1 MRLRGA
7 VDVIDN
13 RAVALSPIALPA
25 EGEPWLGFVESHS
38 ASCLG
43 AAREAIERLKD
54 GAPRSAAQVL
64 TLWNDLAIHLRRVEG
79 LSEFLAGVHP
89 DAAVREAADEAER
102 QFYRLQTG
110 RDLDRG
116 LYDVLRAVDANDLD
130 DGARRVLDQS
140 LRDFRRAGV
149 DQTDEVRDQLRL
161 ISERCTELCQEY
173 LHNITDDVRTVL
185 VAAGRMQ
192 GLPAEFI
199 ASHPV
204 DANGMV
210 TLTTEYPDAFP
221 VRTFAVDDGLRHDLC
236 RELENRGW
244 PANEPVLLELLR
256 LRQEQAQLLGYPSRA
271 EFDAE
276 VNMVGSATVV
286 TDFLEQL
293 AELAEP
299 VARRELD
306 ALLARRRLDD
316 PSATSLRREDQYH
329 YYAEQVRRDRFGVN
343 GAQVREYFEFSR
355 VRTGLLDL
363 TARLFGLDYR
373 ERPDA
378 PVWHEDVMVY
388 DVYLDNAA
396 DLLGRLYLDL
406 HPREGKYT
414 HAAMWTLMSGVEG
427 RHLPEVAVVTNFPR
441 GQLDHGDVTETF
453 LHELGHALHSLLGGR
468 QPWLR
473 FSGAP
478 AVELDFAEAPS
489 QLLEEWAWSADVLR
503 TFAVDR
509 SGNPIPRELVERMRA
524 AQEFGRG
531 LFVLKDVVWSATAL
545 KLYDGE
551 VTDPDALAT
560 ALRRKYDVFE
570 PMPDVHSHAS
580 LTHLAEYASAY
591 YTYPW
596 SMVISKD
603 LFSAFDADDLFARAV
618 ADRYRDRVLVP
629 GGSREAN
636 RLVEDFLGRPRSLQ
650 TFHRWLTGE
659 PLDAAGLAVAAED

>member
-1 MRLRGA
+1 MRLRHGA
-7 VDVIDN
+7 GVVDN
-13 RAVALSPIALPA
+13 RAVTPPPIAFPA
-25 EGEPWLGFVESHS
+25 EGESWLSFARNHS

-43 AAREAIERLKD
+43 AAREAIEKLKD
-54 GAPRSAAQVL
+54 GSPRSAAQVL
-64 TLWNDLAIHLRRVEG
+64 DLWNDGAIELRRVEG

-102 QFYRLQTG
+102 QFYRLQTE

-116 LYDVLRAVDANDLD
+116 LYDALLAVDPTDLD
-130 DGARRVLDQS
+130 DGARRVLDHS

-149 DQTDEVRDQLRL
+149 DQPDEVREQLRR
-161 ISERCTELCQEY
+161 ISDRCTELSQEY
-173 LHNITDDVRTVL
+173 LHNITDDVRTVRVTPERL
-185 VAAGRMQ
+185 R

-199 ASHPV
+199 ASHPA

-210 TLTTEYPDAFP
+210 TLTTEYPDVFP
-221 VRTFAVDDGLRHDLC
+221 VRTFAADHELRHDLC
-236 RELENRGW
+236 REFENRGW
-244 PANEPVLLELLR
+244 PVNEPVLLELLR
-256 LRQEQAQLLGYPSRA
+256 LRHEQARLLGYRSRA

-276 VNMVGSATVV
+276 VNMVGTAAAV
-286 TDFLEQL
+286 TDFLDRL

-306 ALLARRRLDD
+306 LLLARRRTDD

-329 YYAEQVRRDRFGVN
+329 YYAEQVRRERFEVD

-355 VRTGLLDL
+355 VRAGLLEL
-363 TARLFGLDYR
+363 TSRLFGLDYR

-378 PVWHEDVMVY
+378 PVWHEDVSVH
-388 DVYLDNAA
+388 DVYVEGTE

-406 HPREGKYT
+406 HPRNGKYS

-453 LHELGHALHSLLGGR
+453 LHELGHAVHSLLGGH
-468 QPWLR
+468 QPWVR

-489 QLLEEWAWSADVLR
+489 QLLEEWAWTAEVLR
-503 TFAVDR
+503 PFAVDN
-509 SGNPIPRELVERMRA
+509 SGNPIPPELVERMRA
-524 AQEFGRG
+524 AQQFGRG

-545 KLYDGE
+545 SLYDGA
-551 VTDPDALAT
+551 VTDADQLAT
-560 ALRRKYDVFE
+560 ALRLKYDVFE
-570 PMPDVHSHAS
+570 PMRDVHSHVN

-603 LFSAFDADDLFARAV
+603 LFSGFDPEDLFARAV

-629 GGSREAN
+629 GGSRDAH
-636 RLVEDFLGRPRSLQ
+636 RLVEDFLGRPQSLQ
-650 TFHRWLTGE
+650 AFHRWLTDDA
-659 PLDAAGLAVAAED
+659 LDPSRLAAAD